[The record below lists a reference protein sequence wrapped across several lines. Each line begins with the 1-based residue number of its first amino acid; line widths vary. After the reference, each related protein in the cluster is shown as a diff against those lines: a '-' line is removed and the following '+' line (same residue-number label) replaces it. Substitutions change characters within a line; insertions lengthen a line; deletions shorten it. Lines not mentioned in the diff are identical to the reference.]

1 MVMLKLTVLLLLTG
15 PKVQVLSD
23 GSPEHAKPVTLEP
36 LRLPRVAIVIVVE
49 PLCPGADMLTVVG
62 LAASVKLCT
71 SSVCAGVEVE
81 GRKLASPG

>member
-1 MVMLKLTVLLLLTG
+1 MFKLTVLLLLTV
-15 PKVQVLSD
+15 PNVQLLSD
-23 GSPEHAKPVTLEP
+23 GSPEHAKPVTLEA

-49 PLCPGADMLTVVG
+49 PLCPGADTVTVVG
-62 LAASVKLCT
+62 LAVSAKLCT